1 MKKIFTL
8 IVMLAATLGI
18 QAQDTWTVAGVS
30 ALCGDDTAWNAEA
43 TINDMT
49 TADGGTTFTLVKQN
63 CKLKAGTA
71 YTYKF
76 VKNHADWYGN
86 DETDPT
92 DNAPNYE
99 LKVEENGMYTVVFT
113 FNTTTLLGSAEATK
127 TGDAEFAADVWTLV
141 GATALF
147 GVSWVP
153 EVEDGEGGK
162 KQDWDA
168 VSMNDMTSEDGVTYT
183 LTKTGLVLEAGVSY
197 QYKVAQNHSWDVAY
211 GKDGGGDNNELI
223 VTETA
228 TYTVVFTFVNDETHL
243 LTAVAT
249 KTGEAVIAEK
259 TWTIAG
265 AQAVLGSN
273 WNNEDTANDMIGE
286 GGDFMLVKENVTLQ
300 ADVEYEF
307 KVLANHS
314 WDENYGLGGEAGG
327 KNCFFTVDE
336 DGVYNVTFVW
346 SIESKELYAIAERVD
361 PETAVK
367 SVKTF
372 STANAVLYNLQG
384 QRVKA
389 NFRGIAILNGKKV
402 IKK

>member
-63 CKLKAGTA
+63 CKLKAGTT

-147 GVSWVP
+147 GTSWDL
-153 EVEDGEGGK
+153 ENADNE
-162 KQDWDA
+162 
-168 VSMNDMTSEDGVTYT
+168 MTTTDEVTYT

-223 VTETA
+223 VQETA
-228 TYTVVFTFVNDETHL
+228 TYTVVFTFVNDETHM

-265 AQAVLGSN
+265 AEAVLGSA
-273 WNNEDTANDMIGE
+273 WNPEDTANDMTDL
-286 GGDFMLVKENVTLQ
+286 GDGIYMLVKENVTLA
-300 ADVEYEF
+300 ADIEYVY

-314 WDENYGLGGEAGG
+314 WDENYGMNGEAGG
-327 KNCFFTVDE
+327 ANCFFTVDE
-336 DGVYNVTFVW
+336 DGVYNVTFTW
-346 SIESKELYAIAERVD
+346 TLETKELMAIADLVD

-367 SVKTF
+367 SVKTI
-372 STANAVLYNLQG
+372 STANAALYNLQG